1 MYVIDHCYFVCLVKR
16 LTYVY
21 SLIAGTKGSPYNL
34 DVLDCLI
41 DLQRDGLIRSIGGK
55 NIPPKLLREAAACGF
70 TIDSNHITLNLLD
83 PTQYTHEMRL
93 ACHDLGI
100 KLLLSSPLGGG
111 LLTNRYFQTRAEP
124 PPWEMTPTER
134 NYLVKVVSPW
144 ARKHSHDGRWRVY
157 QHVMMDTLG
166 DVALKHG
173 VSVASVALRWA
184 MQLDHVASVVV
195 ACRLGKLSDGSPFDR
210 PRQLRQV
217 FQFELD
223 EEDMERLWDASGEQ
237 LRKTPDFN
245 PFDFEN
251 MTFEDM
257 EEGYEDTLF
266 LPNASKQTLWL

>member
-1 MYVIDHCYFVCLVKR
+1 MTNVRAD
-16 LTYVY
+16 
-21 SLIAGTKGSPYNL
+21 TKGSPYHL
-34 DVLDCLI
+34 DVLDCLM

-55 NIPPKLLREAAACGF
+55 NIPPKLLREASACGF
-70 TIDSNHITLNLLD
+70 TMDSNQITLNLLH
-83 PTQYTHEMRL
+83 PTQYTCELQL

-100 KLLLSSPLGGG
+100 KLLLSSPLAGGM
-111 LLTNRYFQTRAEP
+111 LTNRYVSTRVEP

-134 NYLVKVVSPW
+134 NYLVKVLSPW
-144 ARKHSHDGRWRVY
+144 AKKHSQEDRWTAY

-195 ACRLGKLSDGSPFDR
+195 ACTLEKLSHDCHSDR

-223 EEDMERLWDASGEQ
+223 EEDMERLWDASGEE
-237 LRKTPDFN
+237 LLKTPDAN
-245 PFDFEN
+245 PLDFAK
-251 MTFEDM
+251 MTFEDT
-257 EEGYEDTLF
+257 EEGYGEKYSI
-266 LPNASKQTLWL
+266 PYASKQKLWL